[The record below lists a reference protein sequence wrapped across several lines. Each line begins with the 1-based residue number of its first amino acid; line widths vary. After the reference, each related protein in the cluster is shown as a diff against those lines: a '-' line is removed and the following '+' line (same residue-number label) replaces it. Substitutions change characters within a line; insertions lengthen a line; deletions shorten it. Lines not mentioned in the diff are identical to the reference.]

1 MVPFTGYRIDIQQGN
16 AVTQEM
22 VSKLKPGMTRA
33 QVRFVLGTPLIVDA
47 FRTDRWDY
55 VYYFDQPNKPRVYRH
70 LVVVFKGDRLERFEG
85 DTLPALDY
93 TTGTVSDDKTPSAG
107 EDKPATAAAGG
118 AAAGENTNAN
128 TKATEQN
135 APPKEAQSETNEKN
149 PTAQAPEK
157 EDRGYSKP
165 IMDSLGF

>member
-55 VYYFDQPNKPRVYRH
+55 VYYYDKPNTPRVYRH

-85 DTLPALDY
+85 DALPDLD
-93 TTGTVSDDKTPSAG
+93 TRTGTASLDKTTAPGDS
-107 EDKPATAAAGG
+107 KPATAAASGT
-118 AAAGENTNAN
+118 AAGENA
-128 TKATEQN
+128 KATEQN
-135 APPKEAQSETNEKN
+135 APAKEAQSESKEKKS
-149 PTAQAPEK
+149 ADQAPAK

-165 IMDSLGF
+165 IIDSLGF